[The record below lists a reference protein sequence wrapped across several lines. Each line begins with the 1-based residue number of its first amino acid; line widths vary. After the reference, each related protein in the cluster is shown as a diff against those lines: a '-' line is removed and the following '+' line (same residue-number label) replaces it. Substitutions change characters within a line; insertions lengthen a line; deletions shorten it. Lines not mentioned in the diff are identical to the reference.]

1 MSLHKTNK
9 KIPNQRCDLGIFAG
23 WGVFCLFCLNTYRAG
38 GGVKL
43 HNARCEQAL
52 DMATTHHIVSG
63 KDMQLGWR
71 DERYGIAQRERN
83 IQLVRRE
90 EYALLLIVRQAAK
103 ERT

>member
-1 MSLHKTNK
+1 M
-9 KIPNQRCDLGIFAG
+9 F
-23 WGVFCLFCLNTYRAG
+23 FFLFCLDTNRAG
-38 GGVKL
+38 GRVKL
-43 HNARCEQAL
+43 HDARCEQAL
-52 DMATTHHIVSG
+52 DMATTHHLVSG

-103 ERT
+103 QGT